1 MHLQVAA
8 RPPLGWNSYDCFG
21 SAVTEAEVRAN
32 AEFIAR
38 HLRVCGWEYVVVD
51 FCWSHPSP
59 GACANPNIGPG
70 CQPLLHTDFNGRLI
84 PAPNRFPSSAS
95 GLGFRPLADY
105 VHSLGL
111 KFGVHVMRGIPKQVC
126 WDYWPIAGSSHTTRE
141 AMRGDTPECTWLDH
155 MLTVNMQHPAGQAYY
170 DSLFQLY
177 AEWQVDFVKVDDII
191 ADGTDRG
198 LGPYHAAEIE
208 GIRRAIDRCGRPM
221 VLSLSPGDA
230 ALTDAGHLQTNAN
243 LWRISADFWDDWR
256 KLKRMFSLCEKWWL
270 HRTPGAWPDADMLP
284 LGRICK
290 RGPKMPERDSQ
301 LTPAEAK
308 VMLTLWCLFRSPLM
322 IGGHLPETD
331 ATTISLL
338 TNPEVLAV
346 NQECLG
352 GQPLRSAAEGT
363 PVWVSDYPGSS
374 DKAVGV
380 FNLRDTACEV
390 AIPLQELGFTSA
402 VSVRDLWAQCT
413 LGRMEEKLRLELP
426 PHSSALWRI
435 SRA

>member
-1 MHLQVAA
+1 
-8 RPPLGWNSYDCFG
+8 
-21 SAVTEAEVRAN
+21 
-32 AEFIAR
+32 
-38 HLRVCGWEYVVVD
+38 
-51 FCWSHPSP
+51 
-59 GACANPNIGPG
+59 
-70 CQPLLHTDFNGRLI
+70 
-84 PAPNRFPSSAS
+84 
-95 GLGFRPLADY
+95 
-105 VHSLGL
+105 
-111 KFGVHVMRGIPKQVC
+111 
-126 WDYWPIAGSSHTTRE
+126 
-141 AMRGDTPECTWLDH
+141 
-155 MLTVNMQHPAGQAYY
+155 VNMQHPAGQAYY

-230 ALTDAGHLQTNAN
+230 ALTDAGHLKANAN

-256 KLKRMFSLCEKWWL
+256 KLKRMFSLCERWWP

-290 RGPKMPERDSQ
+290 RGPKMPERDAQ
-301 LTPAEAK
+301 LTPDEAK

-331 ATTISLL
+331 ATTVALL

-352 GQPLRSAAEGT
+352 GQPLRIAAEGT
-363 PVWVSDYPGSS
+363 PVWVSDYQGLSE
-374 DKAVGV
+374 KAVGI

-390 AIPLQELGFTSA
+390 AIPLQELGFSA
-402 VSVRDLWAQCT
+402 AVNVRDLWARCS
-413 LGRMEEKLRLELP
+413 LGRVEEKLRLELP